1 MAKKS
6 SSTKSSGGIG
16 GFFKKI
22 LFVIMLLAIIALG
35 GFVYLLINFDSIK
48 GKMAERIDIQQ
59 EKIALDSEHFEKVK
73 IHLNINNNLP
83 FEVVFKNM
91 VFEMTVDGYK
101 VLSKDGK
108 DNKMQAV
115 AMVPLKPNVGNKT
128 IITCDVGEP
137 AVIKRAIQKAIEKNA
152 GKLIKAVLS
161 QKSVKK
167 EISDDIKAIT
177 NVKGTADFMIKIGS
191 MEIPFQKNLVFN

>member
-1 MAKKS
+1 MKFIKKVLLV
-6 SSTKSSGGIG
+6 
-16 GFFKKI
+16 F
-22 LFVIMLLAIIALG
+22 MLLIILVLG
-35 GFVYLLINFDSIK
+35 VFVYALINFDSIK
-48 GKMAERIDIQQ
+48 AKIADRIDIKQDR
-59 EKIALDSEHFEKVK
+59 IALDSEHFEKIK

-83 FEVVFKNM
+83 FEVIFKNM
-91 VFEMTVDGYK
+91 KFEMTVDGYK

-115 AMVPLKPNVGNKT
+115 AMVPLKPNVENKT
-128 IITCDVGEP
+128 IISCDVGEP

-152 GKLIKAVLS
+152 SKLLKAVFS

-177 NVKGTADFMIKIGS
+177 SLNGTADFMIKLGS
-191 MEIPFQKNLVFN
+191 MEIPFQKNLSF

>member
-1 MAKKS
+1 
-6 SSTKSSGGIG
+6 
-16 GFFKKI
+16 
-22 LFVIMLLAIIALG
+22 
-35 GFVYLLINFDSIK
+35 
-48 GKMAERIDIQQ
+48 MAEKIDIQQ

-73 IHLNINNNLP
+73 IHLDINNNLP

-108 DNKMQAV
+108 DDKMQAV

-152 GKLIKAVLS
+152 GKILKAVFS

-167 EISDDIKAIT
+167 EIGDDIKAIT
-177 NVKGTADFMIKIGS
+177 SVKGTADFMIKIGS
-191 MEIPFQKNLVFN
+191 MEIPFQKNLSF